1 MYETRKSMWYLVW
14 AQPLVAVAGVGL
26 AGAVVLG
33 VARWRVAALV
43 QGGIVAVTTLV
54 LALYVASEDDYRGGG
69 ITRWEA
75 YDAKEL
81 TAGAIALGVA
91 ASIMLLL
98 AAARGR
104 HRLGIAASLA
114 STAAGVLA
122 FMSFFANSLN

>member
-1 MYETRKSMWYLVW
+1 MRYLIW

-26 AGAVVLG
+26 AGAIALS
-33 VARWRVAALV
+33 VARWRVAAVV
-43 QGGIVAVTTLV
+43 QGGIVAITTLM
-54 LALYVASEDDYRGGG
+54 LALYVASEDDYRRGG

-81 TAGAIALGVA
+81 TAGAVAIGVA

-104 HRLGIAASLA
+104 HWFGIAAFLA
-114 STAAGVLA
+114 SSAAGVLA
-122 FMSFFANSLN
+122 FMAFLANSLN

>member
-1 MYETRKSMWYLVW
+1 MWYLVW

-26 AGAVVLG
+26 AGAVGLG

-54 LALYVASEDDYRGGG
+54 LALYVASEDDYRRGG

-75 YDAKEL
+75 YDAREL
-81 TAGAIALGVA
+81 TAGAIAMGVT

-98 AAARGR
+98 AAAQGR
-104 HRLGIAASLA
+104 HWLGIAASLA

-122 FMSFFANSLN
+122 FAAFLANSLN

>member
-1 MYETRKSMWYLVW
+1 MWYLVW
-14 AQPLVAVAGVGL
+14 AQPLVAAAGVGL

-33 VARWRVAALV
+33 VARWRVPALV
-43 QGGIVAVTTLV
+43 QGAIVAVTTLV
-54 LALYVASEDDYRGGG
+54 LALYVGSEDDYRRGG

-81 TAGAIALGVA
+81 TAGAIAIGVG

-104 HRLGIAASLA
+104 HWLGIAASLA
-114 STAAGVLA
+114 STAAAVLA
-122 FMSFFANSLN
+122 FTAFFANSLN

>member
-1 MYETRKSMWYLVW
+1 MWYLVW
-14 AQPLVAVAGVGL
+14 AQPLVAAAGVGL

-33 VARWRVAALV
+33 VARWRVAAIV
-43 QGGIVAVTTLV
+43 QGGIVALTTFV
-54 LALYVASEDDYRGGG
+54 LALYVASEDDYRRGG

-75 YDAKEL
+75 YDAQEL
-81 TAGAIALGVA
+81 TAGAIASGVA

-104 HRLGIAASLA
+104 HWLGIAAALA

-122 FMSFFANSLN
+122 FTAFLANSLN